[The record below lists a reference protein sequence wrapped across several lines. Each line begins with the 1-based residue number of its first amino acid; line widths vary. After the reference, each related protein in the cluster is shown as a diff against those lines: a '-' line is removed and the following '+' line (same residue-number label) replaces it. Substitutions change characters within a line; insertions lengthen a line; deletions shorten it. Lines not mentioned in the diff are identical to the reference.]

1 MRELR
6 TCQFFY
12 EFGGV
17 GGCREI
23 IVFAGIGS
31 EVGIQGLIM
40 CEYVKD
46 SLSDV

>member
-6 TCQFFY
+6 TYQFFY

-17 GGCREI
+17 GGCGEI
-23 IVFAGIGS
+23 IVIAGMGS

-40 CEYVKD
+40 CVYVKD
-46 SLSDV
+46 SLSEV